1 MTTGT
6 KSTTKTTQHT
16 PGPWEVYDGHDG
28 HFGKMRESYI
38 THDNGTDT
46 ARITVARMID
56 CGYDNSAD
64 ARLIAAAPDLL
75 EALKAVLG
83 SAKVGGTTEERA
95 EAYRAIAKAEGGAQ

>member
-1 MTTGT
+1 MPAETRIPAT
-6 KSTTKTTQHT
+6 HT

-28 HFGKMRESYI
+28 HFAQMRESYI
-38 THDNGTDT
+38 THDNGTGT

-75 EALKAVLG
+75 ALLKEIVAEPWGFPKARILD
-83 SAKVGGTTEERA
+83 
-95 EAYRAIAKAEGGAQ
+95 AIAKAEGGVQ